1 MSASNR
7 PSVGD
12 TKTSM
17 VRADHIGWLLCDGRA
32 LPRTEYKAL
41 YAVLGTDFS
50 ATDDGETFNL
60 PDARGRVAGF
70 INVDNENT
78 PANGDLTEWTDG
90 DVSGEETHV
99 LTIAELPAHNHDISG
114 GYLNVS
120 GGIDPSG
127 NGNTSEVTTGITV
140 NSAGDH
146 QHYYDRSTASNN
158 GINIGG
164 SAFVATGT
172 SPALTDSSGAHIHTI
187 MDPGHRHQIA
197 SVGGSQAHNNIQPT
211 IFLGNLF
218 IFSGRVTHNASYP
231 PEPANRNYFPPT
243 QSVRLY

>member
-1 MSASNR
+1 ME
-7 PSVGD
+7 
-12 TKTSM
+12 K
-17 VRADHIGWLLCDGRA
+17 HLIF
-32 LPRTEYKAL
+32 RTPED
-41 YAVLGTDFS
+41 VLQD
-50 ATDDGETFNL
+50 
-60 PDARGRVAGF
+60 F

-78 PANGDLTEWTDG
+78 TANGDLTGWTDG

-127 NGNTSEVTTGITV
+127 NGNTSEETTGITI
-140 NSAGDH
+140 NSAGAHDH
-146 QHYYDRSTASNN
+146 TYTTYNFADHGYVAATDNDGILAGTQTPNTSTN
-158 GINIGG
+158 
-164 SAFVATGT
+164 
-172 SPALTDSSGAHIHTI
+172 GAHTHTI
-187 MDPGHRHQIA
+187 TDPGHRHQIA

-218 IFSGRVTHNASYP
+218 IFSGRVTHNASCP
-231 PEPANRNYFPPT
+231 PEPTNRNYFPPT